1 MELDQKERTVSLPR
15 DFVKAM
21 TDAERRAFES
31 MACAHRKEYVQWIED
46 AKKPDTRARR
56 IESAREKLR
65 QKGPSG

>member
-1 MELDQKERTVSLPR
+1 
-15 DFVKAM
+15 
-21 TDAERRAFES
+21 